1 MIGPVSGDGAM
12 DVMSCRSLKTYYEED
27 SNDMGTRSKQKL
39 ASISVEETKPSES
52 KCCS

>member
-1 MIGPVSGDGAM
+1 M
-12 DVMSCRSLKTYYEED
+12 DVMCRALKTYYEED
-27 SNDMGTRSKQKL
+27 STDMSTKNKQKL